1 MSAPDVSVIV
11 RSIGR
16 PTLARTLAS
25 IALQR
30 EVSLEVLLVA
40 ASGPAHPPP
49 TQAGA
54 HPLHFVASPVPLA
67 RAAAANAGLDAAD
80 GKWITW
86 LDDDDEWLVG
96 HLRGL
101 LDAAAAQPSAGVVH
115 SLASVRIDGEPD
127 RSFGHPLAVSELY
140 EENFLH
146 PSTALVAREHVA
158 GGCRCDESLQMHED
172 WDWFLQCAQR
182 AKFYFVRQ
190 QTFVWHAG
198 IGDSGAGG
206 GRNIDAAAMRRSTAA
221 VHAKWAS
228 ARARLQAALAPLH
241 EHARSAVAHG
251 EWARAAAGIRAALA
265 LNPNDPDALALMA
278 AVERASGR
286 LAEAQAALALA
297 SLVRPN
303 DAMLVYN
310 LALICRERGDLAKV
324 RDCALRLGRM
334 AQREPRAA
342 ALRDQLDGTLT

>member
-1 MSAPDVSVIV
+1 MSAHYVSVIV
-11 RSIGR
+11 RSVGR

-30 EVSLEVLLVA
+30 DVSLEVLLVA

-49 TQAGA
+49 PGTGA
-54 HPLHFVASPVPLA
+54 HPLRFIASPVPLA

-86 LDDDDEWLVG
+86 LDDDDEWLAG

-182 AKFYFVRQ
+182 AKFHFVRQ

-198 IGDSGAGG
+198 IGDSGAGA
-206 GRNIDAAAMRRSTAA
+206 GRNIDVAALRRSTAP
-221 VHAKWAS
+221 VHAKWAA
-228 ARARLQAALAPLH
+228 ARARLQATLAPLH
-241 EHARSAVAHG
+241 EHARSAVARG
-251 EWARAAAGIRAALA
+251 EWAQAAADIRAALA

-278 AVERASGR
+278 AVERASDR

-297 SLVRPN
+297 SLVRPY
-303 DAMLVYN
+303 DATLVYN
-310 LALICRERGDLAKV
+310 LALICRERGDRAKV

-334 AQREPRAA
+334 AQRDPRAA

>member
-101 LDAAAAQPSAGVVH
+101 LDAAAAQPSVGVVH

-297 SLVRPN
+297 SLVRPH

>member
-11 RSIGR
+11 RSVGR

-25 IALQR
+25 IALQH

-49 TQAGA
+49 PGTGA
-54 HPLHFVASPVPLA
+54 YPIRFIASPVPLA
-67 RAAAANAGLDAAD
+67 RAAAANAGLDAAA
-80 GKWITW
+80 GRWITW

-101 LDAAAAQPSAGVVH
+101 LDAAATQPSAGVVH

-158 GGCRCDESLQMHED
+158 GGCRCDESLLMHED

-182 AKFYFVRQ
+182 AKFHFVRQ

-206 GRNIDAAAMRRSTAA
+206 GRNIDAAAMRRATAV
-221 VHAKWAS
+221 VHAKWAA

-241 EHARSAVAHG
+241 EHARSAVGRG
-251 EWARAAAGIRAALA
+251 EWAPAAAGIRAALA
-265 LNPNDPDALALMA
+265 LNPNDPDALALMG
-278 AVERASGR
+278 AVERAGDR

-297 SLVRPN
+297 SLVRPR
-303 DAMLVYN
+303 DATLVYN

-334 AQREPRAA
+334 AQRDPRAA
-342 ALRDQLDGTLT
+342 ALRDQLDETLT